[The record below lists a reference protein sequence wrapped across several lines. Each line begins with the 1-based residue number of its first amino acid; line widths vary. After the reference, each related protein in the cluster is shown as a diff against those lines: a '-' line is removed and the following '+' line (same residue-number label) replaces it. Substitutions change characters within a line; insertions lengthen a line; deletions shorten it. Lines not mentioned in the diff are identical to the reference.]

1 MVSLMLMTAADTATL
16 RARWGWLFGAG
27 VVLAILGVI
36 ALMNV
41 VSATLVTTFIVG
53 LVLIVAG
60 VVDIFAAFTGGTESG
75 GWRILRFVL
84 GVLYIVVGL
93 DLVANPALGA
103 LTLIVVVGLL
113 LVFDGIM
120 KLIGAFMGTG
130 NRLLLIAIGII
141 DILLGV
147 WAITNIPFSAPVI
160 GFFVGLM
167 LVMAGIS
174 WMVSG
179 WSLKSGALP

>member
-1 MVSLMLMTAADTATL
+1 MLMTAADTATM
-16 RARWGWLFGAG
+16 RTRWGWIFGAG
-27 VVLAILGVI
+27 AILAILGVV

-53 LVLIVAG
+53 LVLVVAG
-60 VVDIFAAFTGGTESG
+60 VVDIFASFTGGTESG

-103 LTLIVVVGLL
+103 ITLTFVVGLL

-120 KLIGAFMGTG
+120 RFLGAFMRSGH
-130 NRLLLIAIGII
+130 RVVLVVIGAI
-141 DILLGV
+141 DIVLGL
-147 WAITNIPFSAPVI
+147 WAITNIPFSVTTI
-160 GFFVGLM
+160 GLFVGLM
-167 LVMAGIS
+167 LIMAGIS
-174 WMVSG
+174 WMVTG
-179 WSLKSGALP
+179 WSLKSGALR